1 MNTPFKNT
9 KVTLGLALGAVIS
22 TSVLAQSG
30 SLRSEYSDL
39 ADLYN
44 ALDVTQAGIYDAM
57 ADINAS
63 PDSQEGR
70 MELKMHLDMM
80 AEACLLYT
88 SPSPRD
94 RSVSRMP
101 SSA

>member
-44 ALDVTQAGIYDAM
+44 ALDVTQAGIYGDG
-57 ADINAS
+57 NAYGWS
-63 PDSQEGR
+63 LR
-70 MELKMHLDMM
+70 
-80 AEACLLYT
+80 
-88 SPSPRD
+88 RV
-94 RSVSRMP
+94 RN
-101 SSA
+101 